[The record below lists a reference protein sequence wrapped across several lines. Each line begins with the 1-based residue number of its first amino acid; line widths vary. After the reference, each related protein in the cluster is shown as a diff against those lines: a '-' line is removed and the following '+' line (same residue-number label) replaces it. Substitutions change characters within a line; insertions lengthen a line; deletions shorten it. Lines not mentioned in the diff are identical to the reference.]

1 MSHFKTFDLS
11 EDLLLMLSTV
21 NILIQNDQ
29 QLDDHE
35 LEHIHSLYKSMSM
48 GALEIHDLKCLSSS
62 KSNRILDFLLA
73 NLSEQDRLLIYKLVI
88 HLIQIDKDI
97 DPKELQSLNRI
108 TNSLGFKDYDK
119 IELADRLRSSKQVSI
134 LDLQPAAQLP
144 TLILLFEAAYAD
156 LEIHKEESH
165 RIKNTVSA
173 ILSNHSFNKMQRKT
187 GLLIALEGLVL
198 QDAIS
203 KAPVNEMKTFITFL
217 THDLD
222 HREIL
227 HCLFQICFFIQTKK
241 GKTAITPEQLAFSQ
255 SYLTVSSEEIADVFE
270 FSHLQCTLASKGLM
284 PLHLISEIVSG
295 DFNNTALTRKEALD
309 SLKVI
314 FGYAR
319 VSEEDKDTLFYRL
332 TDAILLDSRAKLSEM
347 EILNDTIEILNLN
360 IDSVTRVL
368 TKLSQVHKTKIVVP
382 EKLDYTN
389 FKLELNEKLRVI
401 EKKATPRS
409 QS

>member
-1 MSHFKTFDLS
+1 MSHFKTFDLN

-35 LEHIHSLYKSMSM
+35 LGHIRSLYRSMSM
-48 GALEIHDLKCLSSS
+48 GALEVRDLRSLTSS
-62 KSNRILDFLLA
+62 KSQRILDFLLS
-73 NLSEQDRLLIYKLVI
+73 NLAEQDRILIYKLVI
-88 HLIQIDKDI
+88 HLIQIDKDV
-97 DPKELQSLNRI
+97 DQKEVQSLNRI
-108 TNSLGFKDYDK
+108 TNSIGFKNYDK

-134 LDLQPAAQLP
+134 LELHPSAQLP

-156 LEIHKEESH
+156 LEIHTEESH

-173 ILSNHSFNKMQRKT
+173 ILSNHSFTKLQRKT
-187 GLLIALEGLVL
+187 GLLIALEALIL

-203 KAPVNEMKTFITFL
+203 KAPVNDMKTFITFL
-217 THDLD
+217 THDFD

-241 GKTAITPEQLAFSQ
+241 GKTAITPEQLSFSQ
-255 SYLTVSSEEIADVFE
+255 NYLTVSDQEITDIFE

-295 DFNNTALTRKEALD
+295 DFTNTALTRKEALD

-314 FGYAR
+314 FGYAK
-319 VSEEDKDTLFYRL
+319 VSDEDKDTLFYRL
-332 TDAILLDSRAKLSEM
+332 TDAILLDSKAKLSEM

-360 IDSVTRVL
+360 IDSVSRVL
-368 TKLSQVHKTKIVVP
+368 TKLSQIHKTKIVVP
-382 EKLDYTN
+382 ERLDYTN
-389 FKLELNEKLRVI
+389 FRIELKEKLRII
-401 EKKATPRS
+401 EKKTTPRS
-409 QS
+409 PA